1 MESRTLGEL
10 RVDDFPDNPR
20 ASKRVKISN
29 ESPPRTRDALITAV
43 VVAVTGSGRG
53 TLDTAIRTEPT
64 YFRGLNDNQQSQVL
78 QLVGRAS
85 CQLSASTF
93 HSDFLCPECDND
105 TRCES
110 RVELEHKDVVDL
122 LAVLSNLQ
130 QHVERGHRTRIA
142 ALDAYRRVLNH
153 IYQGAQLTLTESQAG
168 KFVLRMLRNTSREAR
183 MAAASSLQAFCK
195 QRHSAAEIVKAN
207 RITTLG
213 YLQALWQSGKVS
225 FQEAVVTALA
235 RVAEVSG
242 DQELNIILLRL
253 VEYLG
258 YPNIY
263 VASLVPGELLRL
275 AQIRSVINIQGLFR
289 PFWRTLGVVI
299 IKTAKTKPAIA
310 QQICEMLGMQMTGL
324 LQLVEEHVLPHL
336 VLNTDLEMIKRLAEA
351 SNTPMSLFD
360 LCAKQS
366 NLTKILALLLAQA
379 YPDPEETIMKVLLT
393 VSGDFAEQDLAGWI
407 SVNHSQ
413 IAVEMLKAAADA
425 GVGKGSK
432 LLQGLQMLAQ
442 LAFRRGPS
450 SSSGSRRS
458 DMLPLFLESNA
469 LEIITL
475 FTSKLDDTQVRETNV
490 ERRRCILAIGEFT
503 KLCKVRMRPV
513 LPQICACLRSAMNEQ
528 VLRDAAFRAWSA
540 MVSSLGEDDMVGVL
554 DSTFALTVKYW
565 SSLDPEIRGIVQTM
579 IAAVFQKH
587 VDILRENY
595 DTVPSLSGIPE
606 LSSYETD
613 LVRLRRQADDNILLA
628 AFSIRLQDDMAIV
641 VERALIEMTEYL
653 RRKHQFVRQC
663 IVQETVSEEVPV
675 LIRQLLDTA
684 VKFNTNQEIVLG
696 CAECLGVI
704 GCVDPSSVESIRPKD
719 TLIILSNFAIASDTI
734 TFLMYFMEQIIVK
747 EYIAASS
754 LRSKTFLGWALQKL
768 LELCQLPTDIAS
780 RTRVGGLNGKD
791 QQWLDLAQST
801 RLVLVP
807 FLTSHFNAPG
817 RRSKNVRAYP
827 IYHYGIS
834 YSEWL
839 SEFVLDLFNRGPKQ
853 NVDGIFE
860 ICWRMVEFSKSTVIP
875 EFLLPYAIVNAILNG
890 SDSDRSIIQ
899 SEVEGLFNQSLAR
912 LDQPKQDVL
921 RRISQTLFHTLDY
934 CNKWEQEKK
943 RWLVGVKTRAERGI
957 RDPLLDVAPT
967 QIAYIEKFTTSIRAD
982 VITKRSIECREYARA
997 LLHWEEYIN
1006 SGIETTD
1013 KHFQRLQNIYAQI
1026 DEPDGIEGISTR
1038 MKIVSTE
1045 AQILEHKT
1053 TGRWHAVQDWYET
1066 RVTNEPQNVDL
1077 QVKLLHAL
1085 KESGQQ
1091 HVLYHH
1097 VVHILQDKPLLD
1109 DRIIPYAVESAW
1121 STGQFD
1127 AIQRILEG
1135 QDNLSF
1141 DAHIGLEM
1149 LRLRQGHY
1157 TQVHANALDLVL
1169 HAGSDL
1175 THNSTASIAAC
1186 TESRLKM
1193 HVAEDIRLMLGAD
1206 LDTRGDVIDRLRA
1219 RLSILGT
1226 NDGFKQYLL
1235 NIHRAMMSLRPGVF
1249 EQSDIARAWLD
1260 TARLARKSGARGRAL
1275 DAVTRAASLGEQ
1287 AVVIEHAKLTWLEG
1301 EHRKAIRMLESA
1313 IETGAFKA
1321 HDYRADRDLMTSEIT
1336 QSQNDMIAKAYVML
1350 GKWLDQ
1356 AGQTQSEVIIRT
1368 FRKSTEHNRIFESG
1382 WYYLGRHY
1390 NRILESER
1398 LKQPGKEIQQFLT
1411 GEAAKVVIDNFLKAL
1426 ACGNKYLFE
1435 TLPKVLTLW
1444 LELVSKPDI
1453 EQDVRRGNTK
1463 FHEHLTNQRKKIVAD
1478 VILYVKKYVDRL
1490 QPATLYTIL
1499 PQLVARITHSN
1510 QQVCDILQAMIAKV
1524 IKTYPQ
1530 QAMWTLMAVIKSA
1543 DKVRAQRGVNIISKI
1558 VELQKK
1564 DSRSS
1569 ITASELRTMISAAQ
1583 RFTDE
1588 ILRIADYHIDNKVS
1602 RVSLAREF
1610 GFNHK
1615 IAPSKL
1621 VVPAESCL
1629 TPIIPP
1635 RNDSQTIKTFK
1646 SFPANPV
1653 TITAFL
1659 DEALVLSSLQKPR
1672 RLSLRGSDGNIYMIL
1687 AKPKDDL
1694 RKDQR
1699 LLEFDT
1705 MINRFLKRDVAASK
1719 RQLYI
1724 RTYAVIPLNE
1734 ECGLI
1739 EWVNNLQT
1747 MRDVLLKLYRER
1759 SVQIDYHHLR
1769 QVLDDI
1775 CSKSSST
1782 VKQNEF
1788 TSRVLMDFRPVL
1800 RYYFIE
1806 TFPSPT
1812 AWLAARTRYT
1822 RSAAVMSMVGHILGL
1837 GDRHGENILFEED
1850 TGGIMH
1856 VDFNC
1861 LFDKGLTFDKPECVP
1876 FRLTHNM
1883 EDAFGPFGV
1892 EGPFRKCSEITMDLL
1907 RSHED
1912 GLMTILETFL
1922 HDPTTDFMTAGKRRK
1937 KHAVTAEDGTIVP
1950 DTAEKML
1957 EGVRAKV
1964 RGMLA
1969 GESVPLSVGGYV
1981 EQMIKQATDRANLA
1995 RMYIGWCAFL

>member
-1 MESRTLGEL
+1 MQ
-10 RVDDFPDNPR
+10 
-20 ASKRVKISN
+20 
-29 ESPPRTRDALITAV
+29 AV
-43 VVAVTGSGRG
+43 VVAVTGNPGG
-53 TLDTAIRTEPT
+53 DLHTATKAEAT
-64 YFRGLNDNQQSQVL
+64 YFRRLSDVQQSQAV
-78 QLVGRAS
+78 QLVGRTA
-85 CQLSASTF
+85 CQLTASTYRA
-93 HSDFLCPECDND
+93 DFSCPECDD
-105 TRCES
+105 GS
-110 RVELEHKDVVDL
+110 PYRVRRELENKDVVDL
-122 LAVLSNLQ
+122 LAVLSHLQ
-130 QHVERGHRTRIA
+130 QHIERGALTRVA
-142 ALDAYRRVLNH
+142 ALDAYRRTLSH
-153 IYQGAQLTLTESQAG
+153 ITEDSQIHLADSQAG
-168 KFVLRMLRNTSREAR
+168 KFVLQMLRSSSREAR
-183 MAAASSLQAFCK
+183 VAAANALQAFCK
-195 QRHSAAEIVKAN
+195 GRPFATETVKAN
-207 RITTLG
+207 RITALE
-213 YLQALWQSGKVS
+213 YLQALWQSGRVS
-225 FQEAVVTALA
+225 FQEAVVMALG
-235 RVAEVSG
+235 RIAEVSG
-242 DQELNIILLRL
+242 DEELNIILLRL

-275 AQIRSVINIQGLFR
+275 AQIRSVVNVQGLFR
-289 PFWRTLGVVI
+289 PFWRTLGVVV
-299 IKTAKTKPAIA
+299 IKTTKTKPAIA
-310 QQICEMLGMQMTGL
+310 QQICEMLGMQMAGL
-324 LQLVEEHVLPHL
+324 LQLIEEHALPHL
-336 VLNTDLEMIKRLAEA
+336 VLNNDLELMQRLADS
-351 SNTPMSLFD
+351 SNTPLNLFD
-360 LCAKQS
+360 LCTKQS
-366 NLTKILALLLAQA
+366 NLIKILALLLAQA
-379 YPDPEETIMKVLLT
+379 YPDPEETIMKILLT
-393 VSGDFAEQDLAGWI
+393 ISDDFGEQDLAGWA
-407 SVNHSQ
+407 SVNYSQ
-413 IAVEMLKAAADA
+413 IAVEMLKATADA
-425 GVGKGSK
+425 GVGKSSK
-432 LLQGLQMLAQ
+432 VLRGLQHLAQ
-442 LAFRRGPS
+442 IAFRRGAS
-450 SSSGSRRS
+450 TSSGSRRT
-458 DMLPLFLESNA
+458 DLLPLFLESNA

-490 ERRRCILAIGEFT
+490 ERRRCILAIGEFA
-503 KLCKVRMRPV
+503 KLCKIRARPV
-513 LPQICACLRSAMNEQ
+513 LPQICACLRSAMDEQ
-528 VLRDAAFRAWSA
+528 ALRGAAFQAWSA
-540 MVSSLGEDDMVGVL
+540 MVSSLGEDDMVGLV
-554 DSTFALTVKYW
+554 DSTFALTIKYW
-565 SSLDPEIRGIVQTM
+565 PSLDPEIQDIVRSMVTV
-579 IAAVFQKH
+579 IFRKH
-587 VDILRENY
+587 ANILQENY
-595 DTVPSLSGIPE
+595 DTIPSLSDTPE
-606 LSSYETD
+606 LSSYGTE
-613 LVRLRRQADDNILLA
+613 LVRLRRQADDNVLLV
-628 AFSIRLQDDMAIV
+628 AFSIRLQDDTAVV
-641 VERALIEMTEYL
+641 VERALTELTAFL
-653 RRKHQFVRQC
+653 RSKHEFMRQC
-663 IVQETVSEEVPV
+663 IVQEIVSEAVPT

-684 VKFNTNQEIVLG
+684 VKFNTHQEIVLG

-747 EYIAASS
+747 EYIATSS

-791 QQWLDLAQST
+791 QQWLDLAEST

-817 RRSKNVRAYP
+817 RRSKDVCAYP
-827 IYHYGIS
+827 IYNHSIS

-839 SEFVLDLFNRGPKQ
+839 SEFVLDLLNRGPKQ

-860 ICWRMVEFSKSTVIP
+860 ICWRMVNFSKSTVIP
-875 EFLLPYAIVNAILNG
+875 EFLLPYVVVNAILNG
-890 SDSDRSIIQ
+890 TDSDRSIIQ
-899 SEVEGLFNQSLAR
+899 KEVEGIFNQSLSR
-912 LDQPKQDVL
+912 LDPSKQDTL

-943 RWLVGVKTRAERGI
+943 KWLVGVKTRAERGI

-967 QIAYIEKFTTSIRAD
+967 QIALIEKFTTSIRAD

-997 LLHWEEYIN
+997 LLHWEEHIN

-1038 MKIVSTE
+1038 MKIVSSE
-1045 AQILEHKT
+1045 AQVLEHKT

-1066 RVTNEPQNVDL
+1066 RVTDEPQNVDL
-1077 QVKLLHAL
+1077 QVRLLHAL

-1091 HVLYHH
+1091 HVLFHH
-1097 VVHILQDKPLLD
+1097 VAHMLHDKPVLD
-1109 DRIIPYAVESAW
+1109 SRVLPYAVESAW

-1127 AIQRILEG
+1127 AIQRMLEG
-1135 QDNLSF
+1135 QESLSF
-1141 DAHIGLEM
+1141 DAHVGFEM
-1149 LRLRQGHY
+1149 LRLRQGQHS
-1157 TQVHANALDLVL
+1157 QVHATARDLVL

-1175 THNSTASIAAC
+1175 THNSTSSIAAC
-1186 TESRLKM
+1186 TESRLRM
-1193 HVAEDIRLMLGAD
+1193 HVAEDIRLMLVAD
-1206 LDTRGDVIDRLRA
+1206 LDSRGDVLDRLRV

-1226 NDGFKQYLL
+1226 NDSFKQYLL
-1235 NIHRAMMSLRPGVF
+1235 NIHRALMGLRPDIF
-1249 EQSDIARAWLD
+1249 LQSDIARAWLD

-1287 AVVIEHAKLTWLEG
+1287 SIAIEHAKLTWLEG
-1301 EHRKAIRMLESA
+1301 EHRKAIRMLETA

-1321 HDYRADRDLMTSEIT
+1321 HDYGADRDLMASEVT
-1336 QSQNDMIAKAYVML
+1336 QSQNNMIAKAYVML

-1382 WYYLGRHY
+1382 WYHLGRHY

-1398 LKQPGKEIQQFLT
+1398 LKQPGREIQQYLT

-1426 ACGNKYLFE
+1426 ACGNKYLFQ

-1478 VILYVKKYVDRL
+1478 VMAYVKKYVDRL

-1510 QQVCDILQAMIAKV
+1510 QQVCEILQAMIAKV
-1524 IKTYPQ
+1524 IKAYPQ
-1530 QAMWTLMAVIKSA
+1530 QAMWTLMAVTKSA
-1543 DKVRAQRGVNIISKI
+1543 DKTRAQRGMNIITKI

-1615 IAPSKL
+1615 IAPSRL

-1629 TPIIPP
+1629 TPMIPP
-1635 RNDSQTIKTFK
+1635 QNDVQTIKTFK

-1739 EWVNNLQT
+1739 EWVNNLKT

-1759 SVQIDYHHLR
+1759 SVQIDYNHLR

-1775 CSKSSST
+1775 CSKGSNT
-1782 VKQNEF
+1782 AKQNEF
-1788 TSRVLMDFRPVL
+1788 TSRVLTHFKPVL

-1812 AWLAARTRYT
+1812 AWLTARTRYT

-1883 EDAFGPFGV
+1883 EDAFGPFGI
-1892 EGPFRKCSEITMDLL
+1892 EGPFRKSCEITMELL

-1937 KHAVTAEDGTIVP
+1937 KHAVMAEDGTMVP

-1981 EQMIKQATDRANLA
+1981 EQMIKQAADRGNLA